1 MSVHVSSAV
10 WLNERIRGTSK
21 LVLLKLAD
29 CADDDGRNA
38 YPSVARIARECGIG
52 ERSVQRIL
60 GGLINAGYLVVT
72 REASAIIHRPT
83 TYRVLPG
90 AKMTPGA
97 KRMSEMAPDPS
108 VSDLDPDQEFLDS
121 EGSDQDGWGA
131 TSAREWHP
139 VSDRDHGEI
148 ERVIRRR

>member
-1 MSVHVSSAV
+1 MSVHISSAV
-10 WLNERIRGTSK
+10 WANEQIRGTAK

-60 GGLINAGYLVVT
+60 GRLIDDGYLSVT
-72 REASAIIHRPT
+72 REASAILHRPT

-97 KRMSEMAPDPS
+97 IGMSKVAPDPS
-108 VSDLDPDQEFLDS
+108 GSDLLEDPDLIS
-121 EGSDQDGWGA
+121 EGDPDQDGWDA
-131 TSAREWHP
+131 TLERTWHQ
-139 VSDRDHGEI
+139 VSDRDHGEYAK
-148 ERVIRRR
+148 VIKRR